1 MSNSSVPPV
10 FPSWKYWY
18 LLLIVFT
25 IVQLIVY
32 AWMTGVFNKTY

>member
-1 MSNSSVPPV
+1 MNDSSIPPV

-25 IVQLIVY
+25 LLQLAVY
-32 AWMTGVFNKTY
+32 AWMTGTFNKLP